1 MRTSDTAVTLSPS
14 RHVVV
19 TPGMCS
25 GGSLLFGRIGDW
37 TWDAVAD
44 ACGMN
49 VHAARTPAGKPAY
62 LAFYY
67 FHVRGGRTVHPHGL
81 TFGDEL
87 RVTSRVFRLGGSS
100 VITLHRLAPA
110 DLPLPDA
117 PLDPAEVYDDPYPDC
132 LYAQNFNRWVART
145 ETGNTSLAQVLP
157 TGFDDADLPRLP
169 NRYSPRALV
178 GAARAAGAFHPAGP
192 PGFTEA
198 GGSHTVEYTL
208 DVVRDL
214 NGAGLMY
221 FASYFSIFD
230 TALLRL
236 WHSLGRTDAQFLR
249 RRVTDQR
256 IAYVGNADPG
266 AVFTITLRR
275 WLHPDRPGSE
285 AVDMALRE
293 KATDRLI
300 AVCAVETDTGS

>member
-110 DLPLPDA
+110 DLSSPTPSSTPPRCTRTRTGLPLRPELQ
-117 PLDPAEVYDDPYPDC
+117 PLGRQDGDGQHGPRPGA
-132 LYAQNFNRWVART
+132 AHR
-145 ETGNTSLAQVLP
+145 
-157 TGFDDADLPRLP
+157 FDDADLPRLP

-178 GAARAAGAFHPAGP
+178 GAAARPAPSTRRAPWLHRGRR
-192 PGFTEA
+192 
-198 GGSHTVEYTL
+198 SHTVEYTL

-221 FASYFSIFD
+221 
-230 TALLRL
+230 LRPT
-236 WHSLGRTDAQFLR
+236 SPSSTR
-249 RRVTDQR
+249 RCCACGT
-256 IAYVGNADPG
+256 
-266 AVFTITLRR
+266 R
-275 WLHPDRPGSE
+275 WAAPTPSS
-285 AVDMALRE
+285 
-293 KATDRLI
+293 
-300 AVCAVETDTGS
+300 CAAG